1 MMPLFLALLTAAQP
15 IVGDTSVVARVG
27 GIAITADELLTSYE
41 FGPAFVKRSPDR
53 LRRHLEYMINERLLA
68 LEALRLGFDTTSF
81 VSERREA
88 LAEDLAVEQLYRDVI
103 LSRVHLS
110 DDQIALD
117 AVRAGTT
124 VVMRWIYCPTE
135 TEALRVQ
142 NDLLRGAPFDSLF
155 ARNLDSLISE
165 GSRSLETTV
174 LRLERDNPI
183 VAAALER
190 LHEGESSGPIR
201 GPDGVYIFH
210 LDRMMRN
217 PLITQT
223 EAAKLRHD
231 AVAFRS
237 RMIADS
243 LAEGYVRAKM
253 MESNPVIKAE
263 GFNIVRALIGDR
275 GLSHDTRVQWNI
287 PTTYW
292 TEAGPQP
299 ISTSGTMMDR
309 PLVTFGARTFT
320 VRDYARWYDIRQ
332 FQLDTRSP
340 EAFNSSVK
348 RTVWKM
354 VQDRLLSEEAS
365 SRGMFERT
373 DIVLRSRE
381 WRTKLLYLAGR
392 SHVMR
397 SIQITDND
405 LRQRYSRERKRLRD
419 GSGQIPAFEAVRQR
433 LWEVEYAMRESRTL
447 NDAIAGLRKRT
458 GVWVDE
464 TKVKEL
470 QDSIPADS
478 RPLEAVFYKPGGTF
492 PRVAFPT
499 IDEAWER
506 LK

>member
-1 MMPLFLALLTAAQP
+1 M
-15 IVGDTSVVARVG
+15 
-27 GIAITADELLTSYE
+27 
-41 FGPAFVKRSPDR
+41 
-53 LRRHLEYMINERLLA
+53 
-68 LEALRLGFDTTSF
+68 
-81 VSERREA
+81 
-88 LAEDLAVEQLYRDVI
+88 
-103 LSRVHLS
+103 
-110 DDQIALD
+110 
-117 AVRAGTT
+117 
-124 VVMRWIYCPTE
+124 
-135 TEALRVQ
+135 
-142 NDLLRGAPFDSLF
+142 
-155 ARNLDSLISE
+155 
-165 GSRSLETTV
+165 
-174 LRLERDNPI
+174 
-183 VAAALER
+183 
-190 LHEGESSGPIR
+190 
-201 GPDGVYIFH
+201 
-210 LDRMMRN
+210 
-217 PLITQT
+217 
-223 EAAKLRHD
+223 
-231 AVAFRS
+231 
-237 RMIADS
+237 
-243 LAEGYVRAKM
+243 
-253 MESNPVIKAE
+253 
-263 GFNIVRALIGDR
+263 
-275 GLSHDTRVQWNI
+275 
-287 PTTYW
+287 
-292 TEAGPQP
+292 
-299 ISTSGTMMDR
+299 
-309 PLVTFGARTFT
+309 TFGARTFT